1 VISIGPGNVK
11 SRVVEPD
18 PVHLPVPEQALAQAL
33 ESSDSAEEAQRGVQG
48 DATLSARPF
57 LQVVSDLYERWLMD
71 GNVWDQLKTVW
82 ERLKDGLLPANA
94 KVRLKLSEKSRQLV
108 PSLGGLGG
116 AVIKEGAVRDVV

>member
-1 VISIGPGNVK
+1 MALRGFGIGIHQEADWAVRLPRQREVA
-11 SRVVEPD
+11 RIVEPD

-33 ESSDSAEEAQRGVQG
+33 ESSDSAEAAQRGVQG

-82 ERLKDGLLPANA
+82 ERLKDG
-94 KVRLKLSEKSRQLV
+94 
-108 PSLGGLGG
+108 
-116 AVIKEGAVRDVV
+116 